1 MTITDAAATPA
12 TTTPATTLPATDA
25 APDGAP
31 DASVVPVRRLDFDG
45 VAPAFARAVSAL
57 DDAAEAEAD
66 RAGLGAGIRELV
78 RLRASQLNGCS
89 YCVDLHS
96 RNARA
101 AGEPDQR
108 VYAIAVWPESNFF
121 SAGERAALGL
131 VDSVTRLSETHV
143 PEGVWAEAAEH
154 WSSDELAAI
163 LALIVS
169 VNAWNEL
176 AVSTRAWRPRLR
188 K

>member
-1 MTITDAAATPA
+1 MTITDAA
-12 TTTPATTLPATDA
+12 TTPATTPTPTADA
-25 APDGAP
+25 APDAY
-31 DASVVPVRRLDFDG
+31 VVPVRRLDFDG

-96 RNARA
+96 RDARA
-101 AGEPDQR
+101 AGEPEQR
-108 VYAIAVWPESNFF
+108 VHAIAVWPESNFF
-121 SAGERAALGL
+121 TARERAALGL

-143 PEGVWAEAAEH
+143 PEAVWAAAAEH
-154 WSSDELAAI
+154 WSPDELAAI

-176 AVSTRAWRPRLR
+176 AVSTRGWRPRLR

>member
-1 MTITDAAATPA
+1 MTITDAPA
-12 TTTPATTLPATDA
+12 T
-25 APDGAP
+25 APH
-31 DASVVPVRRLDFDG
+31 ASSDPFVVPARRLDFDG
-45 VAPAFARAVSAL
+45 VAPGFARAVSTL

-96 RNARA
+96 RDARE
-101 AGEPDQR
+101 AGEPVQR
-108 VYAIAVWPESNFF
+108 VDAIAVWPESNFF
-121 SAGERAALGL
+121 TARERAALRL

-143 PEGVWAEAAEH
+143 PDDVWAEAAEH
-154 WSSDELAAI
+154 WSPDELAAI

-176 AVSTRAWRPRLR
+176 AVSTRGWRPRLR
-188 K
+188 S